1 MHAIRQAADECAHVR
16 PSVLERMAVSIIR
29 TAGGA
34 APHDDVPGTA
44 RSELL
49 AIRTVLWCR
58 QAKANDH
65 VNVSGLRARAAS
77 SCAFGKQLSPTTWVR
92 LLEAECKHRLHS
104 RRGVMAQLRRPACAA
119 LIAVGD
125 IMRPI
130 LTYSYAIIW
139 TTTRFFFERRSHES
153 YEEDTQSGSA
163 LAE

>member
-1 MHAIRQAADECAHVR
+1 MMMYLELRVPNSWPSARCFGVARRKRMITLTPADFALVQRRAVC
-16 PSVLERMAVSIIR
+16 LEQ
-29 TAGGA
+29 
-34 APHDDVPGTA
+34 P
-44 RSELL
+44 
-49 AIRTVLWCR
+49 
-58 QAKANDH
+58 
-65 VNVSGLRARAAS
+65 
-77 SCAFGKQLSPTTWVR
+77 SPTTWVR
-92 LLEAECKHRLHS
+92 LLEAECEHRLHS
-104 RRGVMAQLRRPACAA
+104 HRGVIAQLRRPACAA